1 MNTSFSCYGDSILGW
16 FDLCCKIFNI
26 PFADCICHK
35 MIWSHMQCFL
45 KDWGFPSCT
54 KVKSTHQ
61 PVSRNTFH
69 FIQNDFS
76 PNQECYLT
84 PTRHIRQ
91 AEVVLL
97 SKRFFC
103 AAKSFQ
109 IGYLTHLLLTNL
121 FHSLDPNYHSK
132 HIKKPNKHFFVA
144 VVICNS
150 FCYMCWMPALH
161 QNTRS
166 QSIHF
171 WFSEFNNFLLILY
184 FDYIFFIVQ
193 WFRYNI
199 NFGMTAAKP
208 CPYIPSSYINH
219 THCLSNRKP

>member
-1 MNTSFSCYGDSILGW
+1 MSNFIDSCESVTDSRDSFWLTGDFPTSFSVIILLAKCSVVLMNTSFSCYGDSILGW

-61 PVSRNTFH
+61 PASRNTFH

-84 PTRHIRQ
+84 PIRHIRQ

-103 AAKSFQ
+103 EAKSFQ
-109 IGYLTHLLLTNL
+109 MGYLTHLLITNL

-132 HIKKPNKHFFVA
+132 HIKKPNKH
-144 VVICNS
+144 S
-150 FCYMCWMPALH
+150 
-161 QNTRS
+161 
-166 QSIHF
+166 
-171 WFSEFNNFLLILY
+171 FLLL
-184 FDYIFFIVQ
+184 
-193 WFRYNI
+193 
-199 NFGMTAAKP
+199 
-208 CPYIPSSYINH
+208 
-219 THCLSNRKP
+219 